1 MTRIVKQIITIE
13 SENGEKVSIPITID
27 PNNFTQDMKEATAEM
42 TKFLGIAVFDSIEAA
57 QRKDEFRDRPI
68 LRTEKRTYAFPEFTL
83 CYARRSYQM
92 PDGSVRKPLDEI
104 LGFEKYQRR
113 SLSAKE
119 QNCAI
124 ATSLSYRKTT
134 EIVSYIGQNVVSPAT
149 IGRDV
154 REVGKKIANQ
164 ELNFQAEDPGKVKVK
179 VLYCESDGCV
189 VSLQQARKKSL
200 EVRVAIAYVGK
211 ELIAS
216 HRRKLVDKIVL
227 TGVGLRSQAW
237 QEMVREQLYA
247 HYGLEDCE
255 IVWVGSDGG
264 SWVGNTFDLLGV
276 PKVFKKLDDYHLIKK
291 LCENFGGSL
300 NPGEILF
307 RIKKDGFS
315 SVEKELLDLITKGP
329 KQKVKARIECLE
341 FFRKHDAAIVFGPSL
356 GAIESNVDK
365 FISQRMKTRGV
376 SWSVEG
382 ATAMS
387 VLLRYQKE
395 LFEHSFHYEE
405 NKKKRKEVKL
415 KRHKTQD
422 TATVPQASFPILKN
436 GKTSTPYAKIFKSIS
451 FLDLPL

>member
-92 PDGSVRKPLDEI
+92 PDGSIRKPLDEV

-179 VLYCESDGCV
+179 ALYCESDGCV
-189 VSLQQARKKSL
+189 VSLQQARKKNL

-247 HYGLEDCE
+247 H
-255 IVWVGSDGG
+255 
-264 SWVGNTFDLLGV
+264 
-276 PKVFKKLDDYHLIKK
+276 
-291 LCENFGGSL
+291 
-300 NPGEILF
+300 
-307 RIKKDGFS
+307 
-315 SVEKELLDLITKGP
+315 
-329 KQKVKARIECLE
+329 
-341 FFRKHDAAIVFGPSL
+341 
-356 GAIESNVDK
+356 
-365 FISQRMKTRGV
+365 
-376 SWSVEG
+376 
-382 ATAMS
+382 
-387 VLLRYQKE
+387 
-395 LFEHSFHYEE
+395 
-405 NKKKRKEVKL
+405 
-415 KRHKTQD
+415 
-422 TATVPQASFPILKN
+422 
-436 GKTSTPYAKIFKSIS
+436 
-451 FLDLPL
+451 

>member
-13 SENGEKVSIPITID
+13 SETGEKVSIPITID
-27 PNNFTQDMKEATAEM
+27 PNNFTQDMKETVTQITES
-42 TKFLGIAVFDSIEAA
+42 LGIAVFDSIEAD
-57 QRKDEFRDRPI
+57 QRKGEFRDKRL
-68 LRTEKRTYAFPEFTL
+68 LRTEKRTYGFPEFTL
-83 CYARRSYQM
+83 TYARRSYAM
-92 PDGSVRKPLDEI
+92 PDGTVRKPLDEI
-104 LGFEKYQRR
+104 IGFEKYQRR

-124 ATSLSYRKTT
+124 ATSLSYRKST
-134 EIVSYIGQNVVSPAT
+134 EIVSYMGQNTVSPTT

-154 REVGKKIANQ
+154 RELGQKMGNQ
-164 ELNFQAEDPGKVKVK
+164 ELTFRAEEPGKIQVK

-189 VSLQQARKKSL
+189 VPLQQADRKRL
-200 EVRVAIAYVGK
+200 EIRIAIAYVDK
-211 ELIAS
+211 ELIAPD
-216 HRRKLVDKIVL
+216 RRRLAHKLVL
-227 TGVGLRSQAW
+227 TSVGLKPQAW
-237 QEMVREQLYA
+237 QEMIREKICA
-247 HYGLEDCE
+247 HFDIENCE

-276 PKVFKKLDDYHLIKK
+276 PETHKKLDDYHLIKK
-291 LCENFGGSL
+291 LRENFGGSI
-300 NPGEILF
+300 NPGEIIY

-315 SVEKELLDLITKGP
+315 SVERELIDLITKGP
-329 KQKVKARIECLE
+329 KGKVKDRIECLE
-341 FFRKHDAAIVFGPSL
+341 FFRNHDEAIVFGPSL

-405 NKKKRKEVKL
+405 NKKKRKEEKH
-415 KRHKTQD
+415 KRRKIQE

-436 GKTSTPYAKIFKSIS
+436 GKMSAPYAKMFKSIS